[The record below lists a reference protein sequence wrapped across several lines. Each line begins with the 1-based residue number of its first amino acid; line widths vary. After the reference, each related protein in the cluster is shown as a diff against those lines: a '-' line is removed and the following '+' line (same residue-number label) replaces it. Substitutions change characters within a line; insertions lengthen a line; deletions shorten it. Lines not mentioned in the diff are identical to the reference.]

1 MASSVRNV
9 PRGTKNC
16 LTQLDVSTVKNTK
29 KTQLSGVERGAI
41 LKDYVWDQG
50 QEITIAFLEGSP
62 SQQDFVKKTV
72 LETWQ
77 PLVNLKLSFI
87 DDPTNAI
94 IRVGFDPNLGSW
106 SYIGKQNKNI
116 PNSERTINLGWLDDE
131 EGLNGGVIKHEFGHM
146 LGFAHEHLRSD
157 KEFEWN
163 KEAVYNTFSGP
174 PNNWS
179 RSTIDTN
186 IFDTVNT
193 NQFIGTKYDDKSI
206 MVYIF
211 DCSLFKSAHKSMPC
225 NTGSIQELSP
235 LDKATVSSVYPR
247 DNNVDITQ
255 KIKNLSGNVINES
268 GFTDMVT
275 PKTPPTVGTEKTL
288 GTEVGTDKTVG
299 TEKTVV
305 TPDKPITK
313 IPETPPTLE
322 KTVVTPENP
331 TTKKTTTQ
339 GALSWQ
345 DVISIILGILSFIM
359 LVCIIYI
366 LISRRKRKITSVKS
380 TSSFTFT

>member
-9 PRGTKNC
+9 PRGAKNC
-16 LTQLDVSTVKNTK
+16 LTQLDVSKVKKGK

-50 QEITIAFLEGSP
+50 QEITIGFLEGTP

-77 PLVNLKLSFI
+77 PLINLKLSFI

-116 PNSERTINLGWLDDE
+116 PKSERTINLGWLDDE

-163 KEAVYNTFSGP
+163 EEAVYNTFSGP

-193 NQFIGTKYDDKSI
+193 NQFIGTKYDDESI

-211 DCSLFKSAHKSMPC
+211 DCSLFKSAPKSMPC

-235 LDKATVSSVYPR
+235 LDKATVSSIYPK
-247 DNNVDITQ
+247 DNNVDVTQ

-268 GFTDMVT
+268 GFTDMGTPPLPTVVT
-275 PKTPPTVGTEKTL
+275 KETEKNVATVGTLEKPETKITETPPTV
-288 GTEVGTDKTVG
+288 
-299 TEKTVV
+299 V
-305 TPDKPITK
+305 TPTM
-313 IPETPPTLE
+313 
-322 KTVVTPENP
+322 
-331 TTKKTTTQ
+331 TKKTTTQ
-339 GALSWQ
+339 GGLSWQ
-345 DVISIILGILSFIM
+345 DVISIILGILSLIM
-359 LVCIIYI
+359 LGFIIYI
-366 LISRRKRKITSVKS
+366 LISRRKIIPVKS

>member
-9 PRGTKNC
+9 PRGAKNC
-16 LTQLDVSTVKNTK
+16 LTQLDVSTRK

-50 QEITIAFLEGSP
+50 QEITIGFLEGTP

-77 PLVNLKLSFI
+77 PLINLKLSFI
-87 DDPTNAI
+87 DDPTNAV

-116 PNSERTINLGWLDDE
+116 PKSERTINLGWLDDE

-163 KEAVYNTFSGP
+163 EEAVYNTFSGP

-211 DCSLFKSAHKSMPC
+211 DCSLFKSAPQSMPC

-235 LDKATVSSVYPR
+235 LDKATVSSVYPKN
-247 DNNVDITQ
+247 NNVDVTQ

-268 GFTDMVT
+268 GFIDMVT
-275 PKTPPTVGTEKTL
+275 PSPPPSTVETKGTEKT
-288 GTEVGTDKTVG
+288 EKTVG
-299 TEKTVV
+299 TLEKPV
-305 TPDKPITK
+305 TKT
-313 IPETPPTLE
+313 PETPPTLE
-322 KTVVTPENP
+322 NP
-331 TTKKTTTQ
+331 MTKKTTTR
-339 GALSWQ
+339 GGLSWQ
-345 DVISIILGILSFIM
+345 DVISIILGILSLIM

-366 LISRRKRKITSVKS
+366 LISRRKITPVKS